1 MFKSKKIVCIVTG
14 KPTTYAGEFL
24 QKKILEYGDE
34 ATLDKLYICKE
45 VKALLR
51 KGYKIGDIRKI
62 LNVPADTDLI
72 PKEICDLIEKDYQK
86 SFIKLND
93 TSNEALSTITTLTC
107 DSSDEDVENFIN
119 TYIISNK

>member
-1 MFKSKKIVCIVTG
+1 MVKSKKIVCIVTG

-86 SFIKLND
+86 SFIKLN
-93 TSNEALSTITTLTC
+93 
-107 DSSDEDVENFIN
+107 F
-119 TYIISNK
+119 